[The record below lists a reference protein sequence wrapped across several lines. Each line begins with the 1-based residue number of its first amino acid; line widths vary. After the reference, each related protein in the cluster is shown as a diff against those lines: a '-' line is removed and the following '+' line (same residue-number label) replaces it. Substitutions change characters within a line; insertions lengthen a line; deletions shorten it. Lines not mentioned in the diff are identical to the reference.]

1 MHGYFQCNVHGG
13 YVYDIQVL
21 YTDGMEVHDP
31 WTDTEYSLRVYLGLV
46 SADTPARNALAG
58 TLAVAAY
65 NADFRSQWSG
75 IRPSSTVPDVLHE
88 AHGEDVPIAEGSAD
102 LSTGTDGMYCVG
114 YSKPA
119 RQTWMQAAFE
129 GDELRVSQLTD
140 DVFANDPRLVL
151 DNAMAQHMPECVQL
165 GLLDQRSTGWKCL
178 STFAQLPYFDM
189 VWSFALP
196 WMHAGVLGVVKRF
209 WKCLIGDVA
218 GANYLQCKLRNVDIT
233 FIEHNG
239 KGILVPS
246 DITRGYACISKY
258 KGKGIH
264 RPYICTHHI

>member
-1 MHGYFQCNVHGG
+1 MHGG

-21 YTDGMEVHDP
+21 HTTGMEVHDP
-31 WTDTEYSLRVYLGLV
+31 WTDTSYTLRVYLGLV

-75 IRPSSTVPDVLHE
+75 IRPSSTVPEAMHE
-88 AHGEDVPIAEGSAD
+88 VHGEDVPIAEGSTD
-102 LSTGTDGMYCVG
+102 LPTGTDGMYCVG

-119 RQTWMQAAFE
+119 QQTWMQAAIE
-129 GDELRVSQLTD
+129 SDELRVSEQMD

-151 DNAMAQHMPECVQL
+151 DDAMAQHMAECVQL
-165 GLLDQRSTGWKCL
+165 GLLTQRSAGRKCL

-196 WMHAGVLGVVKRF
+196 WMHAGILGVVKRF
-209 WKCLIGDVA
+209 WKCLFGDVA
-218 GANYLQCKLRNVDIT
+218 GASYLKCKLRKEDIN
-233 FIEHNG
+233 FIEQNG

-246 DITRGYACISKY
+246 DITRGYACICKY
-258 KGKGIH
+258 KGKRIN
-264 RPYICTHHI
+264 RPFIRTHHM